1 MVARTRPLRPLLIVF
16 GAQTAV
22 TIMLAVISGWS
33 AGVPGA
39 ISAVLGGA
47 VALAGGLAF
56 ALFMP
61 RKTCPTAFDILSRML
76 RAEAAKVGVIVLL
89 LWLVLTAYKEI
100 VMVGFIG
107 TFTIAVIV
115 FSLAVFIR
123 NPVLLETGKNNVD

>member
-1 MVARTRPLRPLLIVF
+1 VF
-16 GAQTAV
+16 GGQSSV
-22 TIMLAVISGWS
+22 TILLTAFSGWL

-39 ISAVLGGA
+39 MSAALGGA

-61 RKTCPTAFDILSRML
+61 RQTCPNAWDVLSRMI

-89 LWLVLTAYKEI
+89 LWLVLKVYKEI

-107 TFTIAVIV
+107 TFIIAVIV
-115 FSLAVFIR
+115 FSLAIFVR
-123 NPVLLETGKNNVD
+123 NPVLLETGTNDVD